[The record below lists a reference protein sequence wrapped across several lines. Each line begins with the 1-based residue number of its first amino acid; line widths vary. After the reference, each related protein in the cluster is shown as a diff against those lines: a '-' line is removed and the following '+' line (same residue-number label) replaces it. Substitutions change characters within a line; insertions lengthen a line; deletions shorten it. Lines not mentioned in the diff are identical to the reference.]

1 MNRLEEMR
9 VFVRVAE
16 LASFTQAADD
26 LGLSK
31 ASVSGA
37 LRQLESSLG
46 VRLLQR
52 TTRRVQMTED
62 GRAFYERTR
71 LVLAELD
78 ELQEMF
84 QHDAKE
90 LSGHLRVD
98 MPIGFA
104 RNIVLPRL
112 PELLAAHPRLTL
124 DLSSTDR
131 RVDVVKEGFDCTVR
145 VGQLDDST
153 LVARP
158 LGNFAMINCASTAYI
173 ARYGLP
179 GTPDQLGSHRMVA
192 YVPSLGGAREA
203 HFEFVEAGKQKAV
216 AVPTAITVNNT
227 DSYQAACLAGL
238 GIIQVPEVGVRDLI
252 AQGRLVQLLHRY
264 TPPPMPVTLLY
275 PERRHVAKRVQ
286 RFMLWLAEITQP
298 YVQ

>member
-1 MNRLEEMR
+1 MNRLEEMQ
-9 VFVRVAE
+9 VYVRVAE
-16 LASFTQAADD
+16 LASFTQAAHE

-37 LRQLESSLG
+37 IRTLESSLG

-52 TTRRVQMTED
+52 TTRRVQMTVD
-62 GRAFYERTR
+62 GHAFYDRCR
-71 LVLAELD
+71 QVLAELD
-78 ELQEMF
+78 DLQAMF
-84 QHDAKE
+84 QHDAAE

-112 PELLAAHPRLTL
+112 PELLHAHPRLTL

-131 RVDVVKEGFDCTVR
+131 RVDIVKEGFDCTVR
-145 VGQLDDST
+145 VGQLDDSA

-158 LGNFAMINCASTAYI
+158 LGSFAMINCASSAYV
-173 ARYGLP
+173 ARHGV
-179 GTPDQLGSHRMVA
+179 PDSPAALGSHRLVA
-192 YVPSLGGAREA
+192 YSPGLAGTREA
-203 HFEFVEAGKQKAV
+203 RFEYVEAGKQHSITVPAAV
-216 AVPTAITVNNT
+216 AVNNT

-238 GIIQVPEVGVRDLI
+238 GIIQVPEVGVRDLL
-252 AQGRLVQLLHRY
+252 AQGKLVQLLHSY
-264 TPPPMPVTLLY
+264 QAAPMPVTLLY
-275 PERRHVAKRVQ
+275 PERRHIAKRVQ
-286 RFMLWLAEITQP
+286 RFMHWLAEITQP